1 MKTFALQMR
10 VNLATTKQEY
20 VMDIAVPRACSGC
33 LLIQP
38 TEKFGSLFQDAAI
51 CKSTEFSVTAP
62 NLPSV
67 ILVCNAN
74 CE

>member
-33 LLIQP
+33 LLNP
-38 TEKFGSLFQDAAI
+38 TNGKVWQFISGRS
-51 CKSTEFSVTAP
+51 
-62 NLPSV
+62 NL
-67 ILVCNAN
+67 
-74 CE
+74 